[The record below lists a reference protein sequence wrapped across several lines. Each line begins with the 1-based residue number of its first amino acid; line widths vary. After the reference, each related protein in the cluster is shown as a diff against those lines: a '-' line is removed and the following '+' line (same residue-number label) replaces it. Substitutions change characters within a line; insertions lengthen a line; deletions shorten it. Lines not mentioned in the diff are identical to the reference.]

1 MFHFFKLVFF
11 LDKSISL
18 SFVVTRCHR
27 ELPSHCPRCHG
38 HSSGFKVERF
48 CESCRLKMTEPEDIQ
63 LPEIERFQIIN
74 SAKKR
79 QCESVFV
86 EDDTLV
92 TELAEVCEVQ

>member
-1 MFHFFKLVFF
+1 
-11 LDKSISL
+11 
-18 SFVVTRCHR
+18 
-27 ELPSHCPRCHG
+27 
-38 HSSGFKVERF
+38 
-48 CESCRLKMTEPEDIQ
+48 MTEPEDIQ